1 MPGFTFAE
9 HSISAS
15 IQEVI
20 RLSQAGVQLTPQQA
34 AAVAAY
40 LATTETT
47 TILTTDTTTTIET
60 TTTTTVT
67 TTTTTVTTTTPY
79 PCVSCTPIYSS
90 TCQGLNMPSPSMY
103 CLTAAEVPVSYTLGG
118 CSTCGIPLDS
128 CQTTLACPSGTAA
141 RLDGG
146 SGDIN
151 GNSDG
156 SPTFLYCSEA
166 AGLWYGRIDGSDT
179 PIISAACKYP

>member
-1 MPGFTFAE
+1 
-9 HSISAS
+9 
-15 IQEVI
+15 
-20 RLSQAGVQLTPQQA
+20 
-34 AAVAAY
+34 
-40 LATTETT
+40 
-47 TILTTDTTTTIET
+47 
-60 TTTTTVT
+60 
-67 TTTTTVTTTTPY
+67 
-79 PCVSCTPIYSS
+79 
-90 TCQGLNMPSPSMY
+90 MPSPSMY